1 MTELKN
7 ADAPISEAQR
17 TKHFWSKISTFRAL
31 GYRDYRYLWF
41 TQVASSSAQWM
52 EQTAR
57 GLLIYQMT
65 GSAVALGLVNLFRAG
80 PMLVFGLL
88 AGVVADRVDRKK
100 LLIFTKLSMALFSLI
115 TAVLITT
122 GLVRPWNIYL
132 IAFLQGWVSA
142 FEQPSRQSLIPHL
155 VDRKDLVNAVA
166 LNSTAM
172 NTTRIVGPSLA
183 GMLIAVVGMSG
194 SYYVQALAFG
204 LSALVVSRI
213 RAPHVDSATRDES
226 ILKNIKGGISYVMS
240 NGVIAT
246 LLALALVPMI
256 FAQPFRNFMPIFSE
270 DVLKVGSV
278 GLGLMLSAPGIGSL
292 VGAVIIA
299 SLGDFKA
306 KGKVLLGGA
315 MAFGATIV
323 LFAVSTNF
331 PLVLIF
337 LAFTGAAN
345 TAYMAVNNS
354 LLQTHTE
361 DSFRGRVM
369 SIYLL
374 DRGLV
379 PLGTMIASGL
389 IEVLGP
395 QAGVTIMGSI
405 TLFLAVGVALRFKHI
420 RELS

>member
-1 MTELKN
+1 MRELRDP
-7 ADAPISEAQR
+7 DAPASRAQPSR
-17 TKHFWSKISTFRAL
+17 GFWSRISTFKAL

-41 TQVASSSAQWM
+41 TQVASSSGQWM

-65 GSAVALGLVNLFRAG
+65 GSAVSLGLVNLFRAV
-80 PMLVFGLL
+80 PMLIFGLL

-100 LLIFTKLSMALFSLI
+100 LLIFTKLSMAMFSLI

-122 GLVRPWNIYL
+122 GLVRPWNVYL
-132 IAFLQGWVSA
+132 IAFLQGWVNA
-142 FEQPSRQSLIPHL
+142 FEQPSRQSLIPYL

-172 NTTRIVGPSLA
+172 NTTRIIGPSLA
-183 GMLIAVVGMSG
+183 GVLIAFVGMDG
-194 SYYVQALAFG
+194 SYYVQAVALG
-204 LSALVVSRI
+204 ISALVVSRI
-213 RAPHVDSATRDES
+213 RTPHIDNKAGNES
-226 ILKNIKGGISYVMS
+226 ILKNIKGGISYVMRNS
-240 NGVIAT
+240 VIAT

-256 FAQPFRNFMPIFSE
+256 FAQPYRNFMPVFSE
-270 DVLKVGSV
+270 DVLDVGAV
-278 GLGLMLSAPGIGSL
+278 GLGLMLSAPGVGALI
-292 VGAVIIA
+292 GAVIVA

-323 LFAVSTNF
+323 LFAITTNF
-331 PLVLIF
+331 ILVLVF
-337 LAFTGAAN
+337 LALTGAAN

-361 DSFRGRVM
+361 DGFRGRVM

-405 TLFLAVGVALRFKHI
+405 TLLPAVGVALRFKHI